1 MLEFLKRSLT
11 SHDVKRYRKEAEH
24 ISLLSQ
30 SMTGIPTDS
39 ITQNFQNLRGRTDRE
54 GMQIAF
60 AMIIEM
66 SERALGLRPYLVQVM
81 GALAMA
87 DGKIAEM
94 ATGEGKTLT
103 AALPLAFHGLHN
115 RAHAMTPNDY
125 LAKRD
130 ALALDPLYEGL
141 GLSCGFLQADMG
153 RETRQIAYQSP
164 IVYGT
169 PSQFVFDY
177 LRDNIAYSQSST
189 LQQSR
194 AFLLVDEAD
203 SILIDEART
212 PLVLSGEGDR
222 AVDLWDT
229 LRDFI
234 KGLSADEVQ
243 EDNRAQIERALGSLL
258 HVDAD
263 IAVDHKHQ
271 DATITDQ
278 GIEKLELF
286 LVDNKVISTAKEL
299 WQPSRS
305 YLWRA
310 VSATIKAH
318 HVYLKDR
325 DYIVRDG
332 KVIIVDQETGRLSHG
347 KRWNDGLHQA
357 VESKEGVEVCPE
369 TIEVGRIALANYM
382 SLYDTVSGMT
392 GTAMTVADEISDL
405 YKLGIVPIPTHRPRI
420 RQDLKDLIFMSRK
433 AKWQMIVSDV
443 QAIHSTGQP
452 ILIGTASV
460 EDSEMLSAKLSA
472 AGLVHK
478 VLNAK
483 QDESEASIIAQA
495 GRLGSITIATSMAG
509 RGTDILLG
517 GNPDFLAAGEHLGS
531 IQENRKAV
539 VEAGG
544 LFVIGAERLESRR
557 LDLQLAGRSG
567 RQGDPG
573 SVRFYVALDDPL
585 MKNFGGE
592 TMRKLFMSMGI
603 TEDDGVEHSMVD
615 KAIAN
620 AQQKKQA
627 LYMDSRKTGL
637 QQDSVIA
644 APREVVYSIRE
655 QTLKMTDEDSLVA
668 IKAQCEAAV
677 RRLAKVYCG
686 SFEGY
691 DESWDIA
698 ALKDKLSSWGLPT
711 NWFDNLYEEQLQ
723 GHFNPEKMIREI
735 TNWVEFDLGARVNQL
750 LKEDTTAIRVG
761 QLMAIDFLWRG
772 FLDDA
777 EHIRSG
783 IHLRAYAQE
792 KPHLSL
798 KKEVF
803 RLFQELHSEIPV
815 AMLDYVYAAIIQVE
829 QSKDAMEAAQSNAQQ
844 GTDAETASETI

>member
-1 MLEFLKRSLT
+1 MLEFLKRSLL
-11 SHDVKRYRKEAEH
+11 SHDIKRYRKEAEH
-24 ISLLSQ
+24 IARLSQ

-39 ITQNFQNLRGRTDRE
+39 LTQNFQNLRGRTDRE
-54 GMQIAF
+54 GMHIAF

-66 SERALGLRPYLVQVM
+66 SERTLGLRPYLVQVM

-103 AALPLAFHGLHN
+103 AAMPLAFHGLHS

-130 ALALDPLYEGL
+130 ALVLDPLYEGL
-141 GLSCGFLQADMG
+141 GLSCGYLQAEMG
-153 RETRQIAYQSP
+153 REMRQIAYQAP
-164 IVYGT
+164 IVYST

-177 LRDNIAYSQSST
+177 LRDNIAYSTSST

-194 AFLLVDEAD
+194 SFLLVDEAD

-212 PLVLSGEGDR
+212 PLVLSGEGER
-222 AVDLWDT
+222 GVDLWDT

-234 KGLSADEVQ
+234 KTLSAQEVQ
-243 EDNRAQIERALGSLL
+243 EDSRAQIERALGGLVI
-258 HVDAD
+258 VDAD
-263 IAVDHKHQ
+263 VAVDHKNQ
-271 DATITDQ
+271 DATITDE
-278 GIEKLELF
+278 GIEKLEHF
-286 LVDNKVISTAKEL
+286 FVRNKIISNAKEL

-318 HVYLKDR
+318 HVYLRDR
-325 DYIVRDG
+325 DYIVREG

-357 VESKEGVEVCPE
+357 VESKEYVQVCPE
-369 TIEVGRIALANYM
+369 TVEVGRIALANYM
-382 SLYDTVSGMT
+382 SLYGTVSGMT

-420 RQDLKDLIFMSRK
+420 RQDLKDLIFMSRQ
-433 AKWQMIVSDV
+433 AKWKMIVSDV
-443 QAIHSTGQP
+443 EAIHATGQP

-460 EDSEMLSAKLSA
+460 EDSELLSAKLNEI
-472 AGLVHK
+472 GLQHK

-483 QDESEASIIAQA
+483 QDENEASIIAQA
-495 GRLGSITIATSMAG
+495 GRLGSVTIATSMAG

-517 GNPDFLAAGEHLGS
+517 GNPDFLEDGEHLGA
-531 IQENRKAV
+531 IAENRKAV
-539 VEAGG
+539 IDAGG

-603 TEDDGVEHSMVD
+603 TEDDGVEHAMVD

-627 LYMDSRKTGL
+627 LYMDSRKNGL

-644 APREVVYSIRE
+644 APRQVVYSIRE
-655 QTLKMTDEDSLVA
+655 ETLRMSDEQSLDA
-668 IKAQCEAAV
+668 IRSQCEGAV
-677 RRLAKVYCG
+677 TQLAKAYCAG
-686 SFEGY
+686 FEGF
-691 DESWDIA
+691 EETWDIQSF
-698 ALKDKLSSWGLPT
+698 KYKLASWGLPT
-711 NWFDNLYEEQLQ
+711 TWFDSLYQEQITGQ
-723 GHFNPEKMIREI
+723 FSSEVMIREI
-735 TNWVEFDLGARVNQL
+735 VKWVEFDLGARVNQL
-750 LKEDTTAIRVG
+750 LREDPASIRVS

-792 KPHLSL
+792 KPQLSL

-803 RLFQELHSEIPV
+803 ALFQQLHNEIPV
-815 AMLDYVYAAIIQVE
+815 AMLDYLYAAIIQVE
-829 QSKDAMEAAQSNAQQ
+829 QSIDTLEAQ
-844 GTDAETASETI
+844 DEVRILEE

>member
-1 MLEFLKRSLT
+1 MLEFLKKSLL
-11 SHDVKRYRKEAEH
+11 SHDVKRYRKEAEQ

-30 SMTGIPTDS
+30 SMSGIPTDS
-39 ITQNFQNLRGRTDRE
+39 LTQNFQNLRGRTDRE
-54 GMQIAF
+54 GLRIAF

-66 SERALGLRPYLVQVM
+66 SERTLGLRPYLVQVM
-81 GALAMA
+81 GALAMV

-103 AALPLAFHGLHN
+103 AALPLAFHGLQG

-130 ALALDPLYEGL
+130 ALTLDPLYEGL

-153 RETRQIAYQSP
+153 REMRQIAYQCP
-164 IVYGT
+164 VVYGT

-177 LRDNIAYSQSST
+177 LRDNIAYSRASI
-189 LQQSR
+189 LQQAR

-234 KGLSADEVQ
+234 QGLSSEHVQ
-243 EDNRAQIERALGSLL
+243 EDNRAQIERALGGVLG
-258 HVDAD
+258 VDAD

-271 DATITDQ
+271 DATITDA
-278 GIEKLELF
+278 GIEKLEMF
-286 LVDNKVISTAKEL
+286 LVDHKIISNAKEL

-310 VSATIKAH
+310 VGASIKAR

-325 DYIVRDG
+325 DYIVREG
-332 KVIIVDQETGRLSHG
+332 KIIIIDQETGRLSHG

-357 VESKEGVEVCPE
+357 VESKEHVEVCPE
-369 TIEVGRIALANYM
+369 TVEVGRIALANYM
-382 SLYDTVSGMT
+382 SLYKTVSGMT
-392 GTAMTVADEISDL
+392 GTAMTVADEIGDL
-405 YKLGIVPIPTHRPRI
+405 YKLSIVPIPTHRPRI
-420 RQDLKDLIFMSRK
+420 RNDLNDLIFMSRT
-433 AKWQMIVSDV
+433 AKWKMLVSDV
-443 QAIHSTGQP
+443 KGIHQKGQP

-460 EDSEMLSAKLSA
+460 EDSEMLSTMLSA
-472 AGLVHK
+472 EGLPHH

-483 QDESEASIIAQA
+483 QDENEASIIAQA
-495 GRLGSITIATSMAG
+495 GRLGAITIATSMAG

-517 GNPDFLAAGEHLGS
+517 GNPDFLDAGEHLGS
-531 IQENRKAV
+531 IPENRKAV
-539 VEAGG
+539 LEAGG

-573 SVRFYVALDDPL
+573 SSRFYVALDDPL

-592 TMRKLFMSMGI
+592 TMRKLFLSMGI
-603 TEDDGVEHSMVD
+603 TDEDGVEHAMVD

-644 APREVVYSIRE
+644 APRQVVYSLRE
-655 QTLKMTDEDSLVA
+655 QTLRLTDEESLVA
-668 IKAQCEAAV
+668 IKSQCEAAV
-677 RRLAKVYCG
+677 RRLASVYCG

-691 DESWDIA
+691 DESWDLA
-698 ALKDKLSSWGLPT
+698 ALKDKLTTWGLPT
-711 NWFDNLYEEQLQ
+711 NWFDTLYEDQINGQFNAEKLIQ
-723 GHFNPEKMIREI
+723 GVI
-735 TNWVEFDLGARVNQL
+735 NWVEFDLSARVNQL
-750 LKEDTTAIRVG
+750 LKEDSSAVRVA

-803 RLFQELHSEIPV
+803 GLFQELHAEIPV
-815 AMLDYVYAAIIQVE
+815 AMLDYVYAAIIRVE
-829 QSKDAMEAAQSNAQQ
+829 QVMDTMEDMSDELAD
-844 GTDAETASETI
+844 T

>member
-1 MLEFLKRSLT
+1 MLAFLKKSLL
-11 SHDVKRYRKEAEH
+11 SHDVNRYRKEAEQ
-24 ISLLSQ
+24 ISLVSQ
-30 SMTGIPTDS
+30 SMSGIPTDS

-54 GMQIAF
+54 GLRVAF
-60 AMIIEM
+60 AMIVEM
-66 SERALGLRPYLVQVM
+66 SERTLGLRPYVVQIM
-81 GALAMA
+81 GALAMV

-103 AALPLAFHGLHN
+103 AALPLAFHGLQG

-130 ALALDPLYEGL
+130 AIALDALYEGL

-153 RETRQIAYQSP
+153 REMRQIAYQCP

-177 LRDNIAYSQSST
+177 LRDNIAYSQAST
-189 LQQSR
+189 LQQAR

-234 KGLSADEVQ
+234 KGLSSEEVQ
-243 EDNRAQIERALGSLL
+243 EDNRAQIERALGGALS
-258 HVDAD
+258 VDAD

-271 DATITDQ
+271 DATITET
-278 GIEKLELF
+278 GIEKLERF
-286 LVDNKVISTAKEL
+286 LVEQKIISSAREL

-310 VSATIKAH
+310 VGATIKAH
-318 HVYLKDR
+318 HVFLRDR

-357 VESKEGVEVCPE
+357 VESKEHVDVCPE
-369 TIEVGRIALANYM
+369 TVEVGRIALANYM
-382 SLYDTVSGMT
+382 CLYDTVSGMT
-392 GTAMTVADEISDL
+392 GTAMTVSDEIGDL
-405 YKLGIVPIPTHRPRI
+405 YKLSIVPIPTHRPRI
-420 RQDLKDLIFMSRK
+420 RNDLKDLIFMSRN
-433 AKWQMIVSDV
+433 AKLKMIVSDV
-443 QAIHSTGQP
+443 GAIHKTGQP

-460 EDSEMLSAKLSA
+460 EDSEMLSEMLSA
-472 AGLVHK
+472 EGLAHK

-483 QDESEASIIAQA
+483 QDENEAAIIAQA

-517 GNPDFLAAGEHLGS
+517 GNPDFLDAGEHIGS
-531 IQENRKAV
+531 IKENRKAV
-539 VEAGG
+539 IEAGG

-573 SVRFYVALDDPL
+573 SSRFYVALDDPL

-603 TEDDGVEHSMVD
+603 TEEDGVEHSMVD

-655 QTLKMTDEDSLVA
+655 QTLRLTDEESLVA
-668 IKAQCEAAV
+668 IKSQCEAAV
-677 RRLAKVYCG
+677 RRLASVYCG
-686 SFEGY
+686 SFEGF
-691 DESWDIA
+691 DDSWD
-698 ALKDKLSSWGLPT
+698 LGPFKEKLASWGLPT
-711 NWFDNLYEEQLQ
+711 NWFDTLYEDQLN
-723 GHFNPEKMIREI
+723 GHFHAEKLIQATI
-735 TNWVEFDLGARVNQL
+735 NWVEFDLSARVNQL
-750 LKEDTTAIRVG
+750 LKEDTSAVRVA

-792 KPHLSL
+792 KPQLSL

-803 RLFQELHSEIPV
+803 ALFQDLHAEIPV
-815 AMLDYVYAAIIQVE
+815 AMLDYVYAAIIQIEQALDASNTDVE
-829 QSKDAMEAAQSNAQQ
+829 LS
-844 GTDAETASETI
+844 

>member
-1 MLEFLKRSLT
+1 MLELLKRSLL
-11 SHDVKRYRKEAEH
+11 SHDVKRYRKEAEQ
-24 ISLLSQ
+24 IVMLSQ
-30 SMTGIPTDS
+30 SMSGIPTDS

-54 GMQIAF
+54 GLHVAF

-66 SERALGLRPYLVQVM
+66 SERTLGLRPYLVQVM
-81 GALAMA
+81 GALAMV

-103 AALPLAFHGLHN
+103 AALPLAFHGLHS

-130 ALALDPLYEGL
+130 ALFLDQLYEGL
-141 GLSCGFLQADMG
+141 GLSCGYLQSDMG
-153 RETRQIAYQSP
+153 RESRQIAYQSP

-177 LRDNIAYSQSST
+177 LRDNIVYSFSAL

-222 AVDLWDT
+222 AVDLWGT

-234 KGLSADEVQ
+234 KSLTAEDVL
-243 EDNRAQIERALGSLL
+243 EDNRAQIERALGDLL
-258 HVDAD
+258 VVDAD

-271 DATITDQ
+271 DASITDR
-278 GIEKLELF
+278 GIEKLEQF
-286 LVDNKVISTAKEL
+286 FVDNKIIASVKEL

-305 YLWRA
+305 HLWRA

-318 HVYLKDR
+318 HVFLKDR

-382 SLYDTVSGMT
+382 TLYETVSGMT

-405 YKLGIVPIPTHRPRI
+405 YKLSIVPIPTHRPRI
-420 RQDLKDLIFMSRK
+420 RNDLKDLIFMSRA
-433 AKWQMIVSDV
+433 AKWRMMVNDV
-443 QAIHSTGQP
+443 KDIHASGQP

-460 EDSEMLSAKLSA
+460 EDSELLSQMLTTE
-472 AGLVHK
+472 GLVHK

-495 GRLGSITIATSMAG
+495 GRLGAITIATSMAG

-517 GNPDFLAAGEHLGS
+517 GNPDFLEAGEHLGA

-539 VEAGG
+539 IEAGG

-573 SVRFYVALDDPL
+573 AVRFYVALDDPL

-592 TMRKLFMSMGI
+592 AMRRLFMSMGI

-644 APREVVYSIRE
+644 APRLVVYSIRE
-655 QTLKMTDEDSLVA
+655 QTLRMTDEESLGA
-668 IKAQCEAAV
+668 IKAQVESAV
-677 RRLAKVYCG
+677 HRIVKVYCG
-686 SFEGY
+686 NFEGF
-691 DESWDIA
+691 EETWDIEG
-698 ALKDKLSSWGLPT
+698 LKEKLRVWGLPV
-711 NWFDNLYEEQLQ
+711 NWFDNLYEEQANSQ
-723 GHFNPEKMIREI
+723 FNAERLVSEI
-735 TNWVEFDLGARVNQL
+735 IKWVEFDLGHRVNQL
-750 LKEDTTAIRVG
+750 LKQDTTAIRVG
-761 QLMAIDFLWRG
+761 QLMAIDYLWRG
-772 FLDDA
+772 FLDDS
-777 EHIRSG
+777 EHVRSG

-792 KPHLSL
+792 KPQLSL

-803 RLFQELHSEIPV
+803 ALFQELHQEIPV
-815 AMLDYVYAAIIQVE
+815 AMLDYVYAAIVQVE
-829 QSKDAMEAAQSNAQQ
+829 QAIDAQ
-844 GTDAETASETI
+844 DALAENESSDDQA

>member
-1 MLEFLKRSLT
+1 MLEFLKRSLV

-24 ISLLSQ
+24 ITALSQ
-30 SMTGIPTDS
+30 SMAGIPTDS
-39 ITQNFQNLRGRTDRE
+39 ITQNFQNLRGRTDRD
-54 GMQIAF
+54 GIRIAF

-66 SERALGLRPYLVQVM
+66 SERTLGLRPYLVQVM

-103 AALPLAFHGLHN
+103 AALPLAFHGLQS

-130 ALALDPLYEGL
+130 AIALDPLFEAL
-141 GLSCGFLQADMG
+141 GLSCGYLQADMG
-153 RETRQIAYQSP
+153 REMRQIAYQSP

-177 LRDNIAYSQSST
+177 LRDNIAYSQAST

-234 KGLSADEVQ
+234 KGLSAAEVH
-243 EDNRAQIERALGSLL
+243 EDNRAQIERAMGGLL
-258 HVDAD
+258 SVDAD

-271 DATITDQ
+271 DATITDD
-278 GIEKLELF
+278 GIEKLEKF
-286 LVDNKVISTAKEL
+286 FVDKKIISNVKEL

-325 DYIVRDG
+325 DYIVREG

-357 VESKEGVEVCPE
+357 VESKEEVEVCPE

-382 SLYDTVSGMT
+382 GLYDTVSGMT

-420 RQDLKDLIFMSRK
+420 RQDLKDLIFMSRN
-433 AKWQMIVSDV
+433 AKWQMIVNDV
-443 QAIHSTGQP
+443 QKIHQTGQP

-460 EDSEMLSAKLSA
+460 EDSEMLSAKLTS
-472 AGLVHK
+472 AGLGHK

-517 GNPDFLAAGEHLGS
+517 GNPDFLDAGEHLGL

-539 VEAGG
+539 IAAGG

-573 SVRFYVALDDPL
+573 STRFYVALDDPL

-620 AQQKKQA
+620 AQQKKQG

-655 QTLKMTDEDSLVA
+655 QTLKMTDEESLSA
-668 IKAQCEAAV
+668 IKSQCDAAV
-677 RRLAKVYCG
+677 RRLTKIYCG

-691 DESWDIA
+691 DESWDTQ
-698 ALKDKLSSWGLPT
+698 ALKDKLSTWGLPT
-711 NWFDNLYEEQLQ
+711 NWFDTLYEEQIN
-723 GHFNPEKMIREI
+723 GHFNAEKMIQGI
-735 TNWVEFDLGARVNQL
+735 VGWVEFDLSARVNQL

-803 RLFQELHSEIPV
+803 ALFQELHEEIPV
-815 AMLDYVYAAIIQVE
+815 AMLDCVYAAIIQVE
-829 QSKDAMEAAQSNAQQ
+829 QAIDAMELPVTTEDQDPQ
-844 GTDAETASETI
+844 DETQYA